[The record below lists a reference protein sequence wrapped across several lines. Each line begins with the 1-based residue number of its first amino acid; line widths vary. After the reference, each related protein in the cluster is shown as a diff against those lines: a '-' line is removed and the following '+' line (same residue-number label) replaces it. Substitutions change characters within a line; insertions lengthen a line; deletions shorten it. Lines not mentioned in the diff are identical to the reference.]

1 MSSVVETSLK
11 MTVNVNIYII
21 PLKYDDMKDF
31 VTSDDSGQE
40 YAELLCDFMFKRLF
54 GSEEN
59 KDVLIAFLNV
69 MLEDVDIVDVFFI
82 PTEHLGETEDDRKA
96 VFDIS
101 CKCSDGRTFIIEMQK
116 GHQKH
121 FRDRALFYTSY
132 PINEQGRIARGKH
145 DQMNEERMEIGLPKL
160 DFKWDFGLKPVIVV
174 AILNFS
180 FEHGDGWPDERYHSS
195 YRLREDLSNDVM
207 TESLRFVFMEL
218 GRFKKGLDELQTRH
232 DKWMYAFCHIHELRQ
247 RPDVFHEKEFRRLF
261 SLSKIIKF
269 TPEEY
274 KQYLLSLKHMS
285 DYLNTIETSH
295 DKGLAEGMKKGR
307 EEGRKEGLNEAVKKM
322 LAAGLPAEQ
331 IASIMMIPVEQ
342 IEALK

>member
-31 VTSDDSGQE
+31 VMSDDSGQE

-132 PINEQGRIARGKH
+132 PINEQGRIVRGKH
-145 DQMNEERMEIGLPKL
+145 DQMNEERMEKGLPKL

-307 EEGRKEGLNEAVKKM
+307 EEGLNEAVKKM

>member
-145 DQMNEERMEIGLPKL
+145 DQMNEERMEKGLPKME
-160 DFKWDFGLKPVIVV
+160 FKWDFALKPVIVV

-180 FEHGDGWPDERYHSS
+180 FEHGDGWPDCRYHSS

-218 GRFKKGLDELQTRH
+218 GRFRKGLDELQTRH
-232 DKWMYAFCHIHELRQ
+232 DKWMYAFCHIHEGHNLQ
-247 RPDVFHEKEFRRLF
+247 
-261 SLSKIIKF
+261 
-269 TPEEY
+269 
-274 KQYLLSLKHMS
+274 
-285 DYLNTIETSH
+285 
-295 DKGLAEGMKKGR
+295 
-307 EEGRKEGLNEAVKKM
+307 
-322 LAAGLPAEQ
+322 
-331 IASIMMIPVEQ
+331 
-342 IEALK
+342 

>member
-1 MSSVVETSLK
+1 

-145 DQMNEERMEIGLPKL
+145 DQMNEERMEKGLPKL

-218 GRFKKGLDELQTRH
+218 GRFKKRLDELQTRH

-261 SLSKIIKF
+261 SLAKILNF

-307 EEGRKEGLNEAVKKM
+307 EEGLNEAVKKM

>member
-145 DQMNEERMEIGLPKL
+145 DQMNEERMEKGLPKL

-295 DKGLAEGMKKGR
+295 NKGLAEGMKKGR
-307 EEGRKEGLNEAVKKM
+307 EEGLNEAVKKM

>member
-1 MSSVVETSLK
+1 
-11 MTVNVNIYII
+11 
-21 PLKYDDMKDF
+21 
-31 VTSDDSGQE
+31 
-40 YAELLCDFMFKRLF
+40 
-54 GSEEN
+54 
-59 KDVLIAFLNV
+59 
-69 MLEDVDIVDVFFI
+69 MLYYQYL
-82 PTEHLGETEDDRKA
+82 HNL
-96 VFDIS
+96 
-101 CKCSDGRTFIIEMQK
+101 
-116 GHQKH
+116 
-121 FRDRALFYTSY
+121 
-132 PINEQGRIARGKH
+132 
-145 DQMNEERMEIGLPKL
+145 L

-295 DKGLAEGMKKGR
+295 DKGLVEGLKRGR
-307 EEGRKEGLNEAVKKM
+307 EEGREEGRVEGLNEAVKKM
-322 LAAGLPAEQ
+322 LAAGIPASA
-331 IASIMMIPVEQ
+331 IA
-342 IEALK
+342 EALEITIEQCESYR

>member
-1 MSSVVETSLK
+1 MSSVDETSLK

-132 PINEQGRIARGKH
+132 PINEQGRIVRGKH
-145 DQMNEERMEIGLPKL
+145 DQMNEERMEKGLPKL

-307 EEGRKEGLNEAVKKM
+307 EEGLNEAVKKM

>member
-1 MSSVVETSLK
+1 
-11 MTVNVNIYII
+11 
-21 PLKYDDMKDF
+21 MKDF

-145 DQMNEERMEIGLPKL
+145 DQMNEERMEKGLPKL

-307 EEGRKEGLNEAVKKM
+307 EEGLNEAVKKM

>member
-1 MSSVVETSLK
+1 MEV
-11 MTVNVNIYII
+11 
-21 PLKYDDMKDF
+21 F
-31 VTSDDSGQE
+31 VKNDYSGQE

-82 PTEHLGETEDDRKA
+82 PTEHLGETAEDRKA

-101 CKCSDGRTFIIEMQK
+101 CRCSDGKTFIIEMQK

-121 FRDRALFYTSY
+121 FRERALFYTSY
-132 PINEQGRIARGKH
+132 PINEQGRIVRGEH
-145 DQMNEERMEIGLPKL
+145 DRMNEERMEKGLPKME
-160 DFKWDFGLKPVIVV
+160 FKWDFALKPVIVV

-180 FEHGDGWPDERYHSS
+180 FEHGDGWPDCRYHSS

-218 GRFKKGLDELQTRH
+218 GRFKKVLDELQTRH
-232 DKWMYAFCHIHELRQ
+232 DKWMYAFCHIHELNK

-261 SLSKIIKF
+261 SLAKILNF

-295 DKGLAEGMKKGR
+295 DKGLVEGLKRGR
-307 EEGRKEGLNEAVKKM
+307 EEGREEGRVEGLNEAVKKM
-322 LAAGLPAEQ
+322 LAAGMPVEQ
-331 IASIMMIPVEQ
+331 VASIMELSVEQ
-342 IEALK
+342 VQAFKNN